1 VFTAIVVLTIM
12 TIPITSSIC
21 RELFIG
27 VPSEL
32 EQGSIALGATR
43 WEMVKSV
50 VVPSVRGGV
59 VAAIMLGLGR
69 ALGEAI
75 AVTQVI
81 GNFIP
86 LQHTLFAPGDTA
98 ASRLANQYQGAIT
111 NTQIAALIYLAL
123 VLLVITFLTNYAAQ
137 RVVKRFEFQR
147 TGG

>member
-1 VFTAIVVLTIM
+1 MI
-12 TIPITSSIC
+12 IPITSSIC

-27 VPSEL
+27 VPEEL
-32 EQGSIALGATR
+32 EEGSIGLGATR
-43 WEMVKSV
+43 WEMVKTV

-86 LQHTLFAPGDTA
+86 LQRSIFEPGDTI

-111 NTQIAALIYLAL
+111 NIQISALIYLGL
-123 VLLVITFLTNYAAQ
+123 ILLVITFVTNYAAQ
-137 RVVKRFEFQR
+137 RIVKRFEVQR
-147 TGG
+147 AGGN